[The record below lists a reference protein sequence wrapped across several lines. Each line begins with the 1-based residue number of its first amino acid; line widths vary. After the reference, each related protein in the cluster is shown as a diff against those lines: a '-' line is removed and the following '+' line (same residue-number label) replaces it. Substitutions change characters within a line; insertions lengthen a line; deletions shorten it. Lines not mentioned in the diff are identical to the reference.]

1 MRLSTLR
8 FIGIGLLCATTVSAT
23 AAEPAELPIVFVDD
37 FESGGVSQWVATD
50 PQAWRLAAEGD
61 RHVLQQFAAS
71 KVQTPVRSPFNRA
84 VVAGLRVADLQLDV
98 DVQSTARDYPHRD
111 VCLFFGYQDPTHFYY
126 VHLGQRADDHANQIF
141 IVNDAPRVKISTKST
156 EGTPW
161 NDEWHHVRVVRRVES
176 GEIAV
181 YFDNM
186 DEPVMTAK
194 DSTFDWGT
202 VGVGT
207 FDDTANF
214 DNLEVRGT
222 VRPVLRP
229 GRLTVRADR

>member
-1 MRLSTLR
+1 MMTHTRSPW
-8 FIGIGLLCATTVSAT
+8 IAVCTV
-23 AAEPAELPIVFVDD
+23 AAFALHIVIAADPTELPVVATDD
-37 FESGGVSQWVATD
+37 FESGRIAGWVATD
-50 PQAWRLAAEGD
+50 PEAWRIAADGD
-61 RHVLQQFAAS
+61 KHFLQQFAAS
-71 KVQTPVRSPFNRA
+71 QVQTQVRSPFNRCLLGG
-84 VVAGLRVADLQLDV
+84 VSVGDFQLDV

-111 VCLFFGYQDPTHFYY
+111 VCLFFGYQDATHFYY

-141 IVNDAPRVKISTKST
+141 IVNGAPRVKISTKST

-161 NDEWHHVRVVRRVES
+161 NSDWHHVRIIRHVDS

-194 DSTFDWGT
+194 DTSFAWGT
-202 VGVGT
+202 LGVGT

-214 DNLEVRGT
+214 DNLVLRGT
-222 VRPVLRP
+222 KVERQSE
-229 GRLTVRADR
+229 

>member
-1 MRLSTLR
+1 MTPTRLLWIAEIFVALLTA
-8 FIGIGLLCATTVSAT
+8 GLAG
-23 AAEPAELPIVFVDD
+23 AADPAELPVVVSED
-37 FESGGVSQWVATD
+37 FESGRIAGWVATD
-50 PQAWRLAAEGD
+50 PQAWRVASEGEK
-61 RHVLQQFAAS
+61 HFLQQFAAS
-71 KVQTPVRSPFNRA
+71 QVQTQVRSPINRA
-84 VVAGLRVADLQLDV
+84 LLSGVAVGDFQLDV

-141 IVNDAPRVKISTKST
+141 IVNEAPRIKISTKST

-161 NDEWHHVRVVRRVES
+161 NNDWHHVRIIRRVDS

-194 DSTFDWGT
+194 DTSFAWGT

-214 DNLEVRGT
+214 DNVVLRGT
-222 VRPVLRP
+222 QVERRSE
-229 GRLTVRADR
+229 

>member
-1 MRLSTLR
+1 MTRTRSHWIAHIAVTL
-8 FIGIGLLCATTVSAT
+8 FIASSAA
-23 AAEPAELPIVFVDD
+23 AAEPAELPVVASED
-37 FESGGVSQWVATD
+37 FESGRIAGWIATD
-50 PQAWRLAAEGD
+50 PQAWRIAVDGD
-61 RHVLQQFAAS
+61 RKFLQQFAAS
-71 KVQTPVRSPFNRA
+71 QVQTQVRSPFNRA
-84 VVAGLRVADLQLDV
+84 LLSGVAVGDFQLDV

-141 IVNDAPRVKISTKST
+141 IVNEAPRVKISTKST

-161 NDEWHHVRVVRRVES
+161 NDEWHHVRIVRHVDS

-186 DEPVMTAK
+186 DEAVMTAK
-194 DSTFDWGT
+194 DTSFQWGT

-214 DNLEVRGT
+214 DNVVLRGT
-222 VRPVLRP
+222 QVERRK
-229 GRLTVRADR
+229 

>member
-1 MRLSTLR
+1 MHRNARKSLVLA
-8 FIGIGLLCATTVSAT
+8 F
-23 AAEPAELPIVFVDD
+23 AAVAAFHAAAALAADPSELPVMFADD
-37 FESGGVSQWVATD
+37 FESGDLSRWKATD
-50 PQAWRLAAEGD
+50 PEAWRLAADGD
-61 RHVLQQFAAS
+61 RHILQQFAAS
-71 KVQTPVRSPFNRA
+71 KVQTEVRSPFNRA
-84 VVAGLRVADLQLDV
+84 VVSGLCVGDFQFDV

-141 IVNDAPRVKISTKST
+141 IVNQAPRVKISTTSS

-161 NDEWHHVRVVRRVES
+161 NNDWHHVRIVRRAES

-181 YFDNM
+181 YFDSM
-186 DEPVMTAK
+186 ETPVMTAT
-194 DSTFDWGT
+194 DTTFQWGT

-214 DNLEVRGT
+214 NNVHLRGET
-222 VRPVLRP
+222 VDH
-229 GRLTVRADR
+229 AQN

>member
-1 MRLSTLR
+1 MTRSRSLWLAVFSFALVAGR
-8 FIGIGLLCATTVSAT
+8 ITV
-23 AAEPAELPIVFVDD
+23 AADPAELPVVASDD
-37 FESGGVSQWVATD
+37 FESGRIAGWVATD
-50 PQAWRLAAEGD
+50 PQAWRVAADGD
-61 RHVLQQFAAS
+61 KHFLQQFAAS
-71 KVQTPVRSPFNRA
+71 QVQTQVRSPFNRA
-84 VVAGLRVADLQLDV
+84 LLSGVAVGNFQLDV

-141 IVNDAPRVKISTKST
+141 IVNEAPRVKISTKST

-161 NDEWHHVRVVRRVES
+161 NNDWHHVRIVRRVES
-176 GEIAV
+176 GEISV

-186 DEPVMTAK
+186 DEPVMTATDK
-194 DSTFDWGT
+194 SFTRGT

-214 DNLEVRGT
+214 DNVVLRGT
-222 VRPVLRP
+222 KVERRSE
-229 GRLTVRADR
+229 

>member
-1 MRLSTLR
+1 MTRTRSLW
-8 FIGIGLLCATTVSAT
+8 IAEIAIVLLT
-23 AAEPAELPIVFVDD
+23 AGVAGAADPAELPVVASDD
-37 FESGGVSQWVATD
+37 FESGRIAGWVATD
-50 PQAWRLAAEGD
+50 PQAWRIAADGD
-61 RHVLQQFAAS
+61 KHFLQQFAAS
-71 KVQTPVRSPFNRA
+71 QVQTQVRSPFNRA
-84 VVAGLRVADLQLDV
+84 LLSGVSVGDFQLDV

-141 IVNDAPRVKISTKST
+141 VVNAAPRVKISTKST

-161 NDEWHHVRVVRRVES
+161 NNDWHHVRIVRHVDS

-194 DSTFDWGT
+194 DASFAWGT

-214 DNLEVRGT
+214 DNVMLKGAKV
-222 VRPVLRP
+222 
-229 GRLTVRADR
+229 DRQSE

>member
-1 MRLSTLR
+1 MTRIRLST
-8 FIGIGLLCATTVSAT
+8 FAAIVLLSASGGF
-23 AAEPAELPIVFVDD
+23 AAEPVEFPVIATDD
-37 FESGGVSQWVATD
+37 FESGKLAGWVATD
-50 PQAWRLAAEGD
+50 PQAWRIGAEGD
-61 RHVLQQFAAS
+61 RHFLQQHTAS
-71 KVQTPVRSPFNRA
+71 QVQTAVRSPFNRA
-84 VVAGLRVADLQLDV
+84 LLTGVSVGDFQLDV

-141 IVNDAPRVKISTKST
+141 IVNAAPRIKISTRST

-161 NDEWHHVRVVRRVES
+161 NDQWHHARIVRRVAT

-181 YFDNM
+181 YLDNL

-194 DSTFDWGT
+194 DTTLAWGT

-214 DNLEVRGT
+214 DNVALRGIA
-222 VRPVLRP
+222 VKK
-229 GRLTVRADR
+229 RAGK